1 MAQAKVDVVA
11 YEGGRLDDTANVLAR
26 AFETDPVFSWV
37 FLPCPALQCPVN
49 FYSFLFELIF
59 LHACVQ
65 LTSHLGSAGRMT
77 ALHEIMVR
85 TYF

>member
-37 FLPCPALQCPVN
+37 PSSPALH
-49 FYSFLFELIF
+49 SSEFLFYLF
-59 LHACVQ
+59 YYL
-65 LTSHLGSAGRMT
+65 
-77 ALHEIMVR
+77 
-85 TYF
+85 F